1 LPLLEEQFRSANTC
15 GSRYMVMV
23 AFTQQVVVRADVVA
37 TSLQAPKL
45 VHYLAQ

>member
-1 LPLLEEQFRSANTC
+1 MAK
-15 GSRYMVMV
+15 
-23 AFTQQVVVRADVVA
+23 VVFIQLAAVPVDVVA